1 MGLGRPVKH
10 EKFGGA
16 GIFARQAA
24 GTGWKACATK
34 TFWKDDISL
43 DRAGNAYVAAGT
55 RPIAL
60 SVRTEQKCLLGSDQ

>member
-24 GTGWKACATK
+24 GTGWKACAT
-34 TFWKDDISL
+34 
-43 DRAGNAYVAAGT
+43 
-55 RPIAL
+55 
-60 SVRTEQKCLLGSDQ
+60 